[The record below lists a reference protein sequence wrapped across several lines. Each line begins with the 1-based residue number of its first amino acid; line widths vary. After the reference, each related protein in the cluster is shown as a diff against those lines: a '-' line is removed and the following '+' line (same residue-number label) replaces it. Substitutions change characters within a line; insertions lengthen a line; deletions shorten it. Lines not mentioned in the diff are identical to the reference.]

1 MENLNTFGKNHLS
14 VYLKDYALGVITF
27 KEARA
32 YITCCF
38 NDIKGMK

>member
-1 MENLNTFGKNHLS
+1 MENLNVFGKVHLR
-14 VYLKDYALGVITF
+14 VYLKDYACGLITF

-38 NDIKGMK
+38 DDIKRTK